1 MHNIFYTWNEAIQ
14 NSYDLAEKVQASGF
28 LPDRVVGIIRGGV
41 ISGTIISYF
50 LGKEFQALDANLR
63 DYPHW
68 EHYVPKRGDK
78 KVLYVDDII
87 DSGETFSRIRERIY
101 DNRFDIEARYAT
113 LWYNNECEL
122 FKPDYFAIRICKKI
136 HQKVGSFSWTYQNLI
151 KKA

>member
-1 MHNIFYTWNEAIQ
+1 MHNIIYTWNEAIQ
-14 NSYDLAEKVQASGF
+14 NSYDLAEKIQASGF
-28 LPDRVVGIIRGGV
+28 NPDRVVGIIRGGV
-41 ISGTIISYF
+41 ITGTIISYF

-68 EHYVPKRGDK
+68 EHYVPKKGDK
-78 KVLYVDDII
+78 KVLFVDDII

-122 FKPDYFAIRICKKI
+122 FKPDYFAIDIAKD
-136 HQKVGSFSWTYQNLI
+136 SSESWIILPWTSSET
-151 KKA
+151 